1 MTGPRRNGVSEAE
14 LHAFVDGELSA
25 EEHAEIE
32 AILAAG
38 GPEQALV
45 AELRELNDRLRVR
58 YAGCLGEPV
67 PSAMALPLSRFV
79 RERPGPVRRLV
90 RPAAGLALIVA
101 SAAAGYLARGFIGQP
116 RGPEAA
122 FVATAM
128 GAHTV
133 YVPEVRHPVEVKAD
147 EAHLVRWLT
156 KRVGAEVRAPALAGT
171 GWRLMGGRLLPD
183 QEGHPAAQ
191 FMYED
196 ATGRRL
202 TLYIRKETGLDNTAF
217 RFAERDGFGA
227 FYWIDRPLAY
237 ALTGRLSRDEL
248 MTLADVVYGQL
259 ETPAGAKAPP
269 QPGQAQ

>member
-1 MTGPRRNGVSEAE
+1 MTGPYRVSEAE
-14 LHAFVDGELSA
+14 LHAFVDGELGA

-32 AILAAG
+32 VLLAAG

-45 AELRELNDRLRVR
+45 AELRDLNDAIRAR
-58 YAGCLGEPV
+58 YAGCLGAPV
-67 PSAMALPLSRFV
+67 PPAMALPLSRFV

-90 RPAAGLALIVA
+90 RPAAGIALVVA
-101 SAAAGYLARGFIGQP
+101 SAVAGYLARGLIGQP

-147 EAHLVRWLT
+147 EAHLVRWLA
-156 KRVGAEVRAPALAGT
+156 KRVGADVRAPALADA
-171 GWRLMGGRLLPD
+171 GWKLMGGRLLPD

-259 ETPAGAKAPP
+259 ETPPGAKPSP